1 MAQKWSEWDF
11 KSHANFTVWVFI
23 LPKLNQKPEEF
34 IYKKTLTSMTQI
46 VSSNKLKWLTF
57 HQSDFDVCAPVVD
70 FLIRCYSFTECD
82 TSPDQT
88 WKAELCSSHALL
100 HLWAAELR
108 ESYLTWPWLFFIP
121 AVKLWPWACGYT
133 RVKTTFITP
142 ETAVI
147 PRALSSFLLIPP
159 PPPHLLSLWGFLTFF
174 CLVPAPLRHLYQWF
188 SWFEWKSKTV
198 YRTLTSYMVKRVKIK
213 GGYHIQVFFVT
224 GNLIK

>member
-159 PPPHLLSLWGFLTFF
+159 PPPSSALFVGLPYFLLSCPCTFKTPLPVIFLIWMEKQNSLQNFNF
-174 CLVPAPLRHLYQWF
+174 IYGK
-188 SWFEWKSKTV
+188 KSQDKG
-198 YRTLTSYMVKRVKIK
+198 RISYSSILCHRES
-213 GGYHIQVFFVT
+213 Y
-224 GNLIK
+224 